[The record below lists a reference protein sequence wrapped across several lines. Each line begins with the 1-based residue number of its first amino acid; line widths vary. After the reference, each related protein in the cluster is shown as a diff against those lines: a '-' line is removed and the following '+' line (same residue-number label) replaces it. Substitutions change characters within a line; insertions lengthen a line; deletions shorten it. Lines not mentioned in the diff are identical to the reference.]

1 MENKSLNVCGS
12 MFLWIL
18 FAMLISLSSLSIPQK
33 LILRKN
39 HLILFLIYSNFMPE
53 NTNFKLQT
61 DLGLKVKNIEK
72 QKNKININ
80 KAKRIKKF
88 SFTFKNKEDR
98 LNINRNENNTERII

>member
-1 MENKSLNVCGS
+1 MCAAACFSGFYLPWTVS
-12 MFLWIL
+12 FQVFPL
-18 FAMLISLSSLSIPQK
+18 PQK

-61 DLGLKVKNIEK
+61 DLGLKLKNIEK
-72 QKNKININ
+72 QKNKINTN
-80 KAKRIKKF
+80 KVKRIKKF

>member
-1 MENKSLNVCGS
+1 MRQHVSLDSICHANFTFKSFHPS
-12 MFLWIL
+12 KID
-18 FAMLISLSSLSIPQK
+18 PQK
-33 LILRKN
+33 KSFNLI
-39 HLILFLIYSNFMPE
+39 FDIYSKFMP
-53 NTNFKLQT
+53 KLQT